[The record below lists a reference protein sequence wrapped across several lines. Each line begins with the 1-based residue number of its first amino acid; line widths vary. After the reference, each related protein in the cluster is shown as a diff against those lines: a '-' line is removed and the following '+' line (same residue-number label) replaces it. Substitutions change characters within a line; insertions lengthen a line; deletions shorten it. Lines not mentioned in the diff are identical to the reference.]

1 VWAGQVAVGEERG
14 PGIGRHHGVD
24 CERHDG
30 RRLCGFAGILR
41 LDHSKTGY
49 MNRLVTLC
57 MVIWSMGTPE
67 ISVAVAQLVC
77 QNSFVL
83 RPDHARLLL
92 EKIECL

>member
-1 VWAGQVAVGEERG
+1 
-14 PGIGRHHGVD
+14 
-24 CERHDG
+24 
-30 RRLCGFAGILR
+30 
-41 LDHSKTGY
+41 
-49 MNRLVTLC
+49 